1 MDVNMNKKYTHTNE
15 FTDLRPC
22 LDYIYKN
29 FGSQVFFSGRLTAYV
44 KDLGPSIGESSVIRF
59 LEKENILKQIETIS
73 SMDVNER
80 NILIDDIIYKLPI
93 HLNKEAF
100 RNTLE
105 IIILSL
111 DIDSRYNKN
120 NIQENNNINTDKKK
134 SNVIQSK
141 DSIYKNLNF
150 SDTSLKKSLSLIGDF
165 IIDATKGMDSQTR
178 EEFIDKFFRQRKKEY
193 K

>member
-22 LDYIYKN
+22 LEYIYKN
-29 FGSQVFFSGRLTAYV
+29 FGKEIFFSGRLTAYV
-44 KDLGPSIGESSVIRF
+44 KDLGPSIAECSVIGI
-59 LEKENILKQIETIS
+59 LEKENILNQIESIC
-73 SMDVNER
+73 SMDINDR

-141 DSIYKNLNF
+141 DNIDKNLNS
-150 SDTSLKKSLSLIGDF
+150 SDTSIKKSISLIGDF
-165 IIDATKGMDSQTR
+165 IIDAAKGMDLQTR
-178 EEFIDKFFRQRKKEY
+178 EEFIDKFFRQSRKEY

>member
-15 FTDLRPC
+15 FTDLKPC

-44 KDLGPSIGESSVIRF
+44 KDLGPSIAECSVIRI
-59 LEKENILKQIETIS
+59 LEKENILNQIESICS
-73 SMDVNER
+73 IDVNER

>member
-1 MDVNMNKKYTHTNE
+1 MNKKYTHTNE
-15 FTDLRPC
+15 FTELGPC
-22 LDYIYKN
+22 LEYIYKN
-29 FGSQVFFSGRLTAYV
+29 FGKEVFFSGRLTAYV
-44 KDLGPSIGESSVIRF
+44 KDLGPSIGDSSVIRF

>member
-1 MDVNMNKKYTHTNE
+1 MDKKYTHTSE
-15 FTDLRPC
+15 FRELKPC
-22 LDYIYKN
+22 LDYIYNN

-44 KDLGPSIGESSVIRF
+44 KDLGPSIAECSVIGI
-59 LEKENILKQIETIS
+59 LEKENILNQIESIC
-73 SMDVNER
+73 SMDINDR

-120 NIQENNNINTDKKK
+120 NIQENNNINTDKK
-134 SNVIQSK
+134 
-141 DSIYKNLNF
+141 NLMSYNQ
-150 SDTSLKKSLSLIGDF
+150 K
-165 IIDATKGMDSQTR
+165 IILT
-178 EEFIDKFFRQRKKEY
+178 II
-193 K
+193 